1 MFAEAPFRAMTAALP
16 LPPALRP
23 LLRDDS
29 RALPSPPAV
38 WPRGLGGLGALGLA
52 VVGGMVAGAVQAADP
67 PKPAA
72 SAAAPRPALTVT
84 LTSPQSARLPQV
96 VSATGS
102 IAAWQEA
109 SVGAELAGLRLA
121 KVLVN
126 VGDEVRRG
134 QLLAEFATETVQA
147 DLAQLR
153 AQAVQAEAQLGEAAG
168 NARRARELQ
177 ESGVW
182 SKQQIEQLLTAE
194 RSAEA
199 RLEAARAAVKAQEL
213 RLQQT
218 RVLAPDD
225 GVISAR
231 AATLGAVPGSGQEL
245 FRLIRQG
252 RLEWRAEVAAADL
265 ARVRRGMAAS
275 LTLPG
280 GGAID
285 GTVRIVAP
293 TVDAATRNGLVY
305 VDLKAGGG
313 ARAGMFA
320 RGTLD
325 LGGSAAL
332 TLPQSA
338 VQLRDGFSY
347 VFRVGAD
354 RRAQLTK
361 VSTGRR
367 AGDRIELTG
376 GLDAQAQ
383 VVAAGT
389 GFLADGDLVKVVKV
403 DVASPAPA
411 AAPASAPASTALR

>member
-1 MFAEAPFRAMTAALP
+1 VAAALSVQAPFDAMTSAQLF
-16 LPPALRP
+16 LPALRP
-23 LLRDDS
+23 L
-29 RALPSPPAV
+29 
-38 WPRGLGGLGALGLA
+38 PRGFRTPSISKGGGARGVGALVLAVAGWLTLGAA
-52 VVGGMVAGAVQAADP
+52 QAAEAP
-67 PKPAA
+67 PPAA
-72 SAAAPRPALTVT
+72 SAAAARPALTVT
-84 LTSPQSARLPQV
+84 LIQPQTARLAQLVP
-96 VSATGS
+96 ATGN

-134 QLLAEFATETVQA
+134 QLLAEFATETVMA

-153 AQAVQAEAQLGEAAG
+153 AQAAQAEAQLGEAAA

-177 ESGVW
+177 ESGAW
-182 SKQQIEQLLTAE
+182 SQQQIEQMLTAE

-218 RVLAPDD
+218 RVVAPDD

-231 AATLGAVPGSGQEL
+231 AATLGGVPGSGQEL

-275 LTLPG
+275 LTPPG
-280 GGAID
+280 GGPIE

-293 TVDAATRNGLVY
+293 TVDPASRNGLVY
-305 VDLKAGGG
+305 VDLKGSGG

-320 RGTLD
+320 RGSID
-325 LGGSAAL
+325 LGSSAAL

-338 VQLRDGFSY
+338 VLLRDGFSY

-361 VSTGRR
+361 VSVGRR
-367 AGDRIELTG
+367 VGERVELTG
-376 GLDAQAQ
+376 GLDASAQ
-383 VVAAGT
+383 VVATGS
-389 GFLADGDLVKVVKV
+389 GFLADGDLVKVVGATPQAKPA
-403 DVASPAPA
+403 ASAAPA
-411 AAPASAPASTALR
+411 AASR

>member
-1 MFAEAPFRAMTAALP
+1 MLN
-16 LPPALRP
+16 
-23 LLRDDS
+23 LL
-29 RALPSPPAV
+29 
-38 WPRGLGGLGALGLA
+38 PRGGLRILSIAQ
-52 VVGGMVAGAVQAADP
+52 VVCWVAGAAQAADA

-153 AQAVQAEAQLGEAAG
+153 AQAVQAEAQLGEAAS

-177 ESGVW
+177 ESGAW
-182 SKQQIEQLLTAE
+182 SKQQIEQMLTAE

-231 AATLGAVPGSGQEL
+231 AATLGAVAGSGQEL

-313 ARAGMFA
+313 GGGGARAGMFA
-320 RGTLD
+320 RGTID
-325 LGGSAAL
+325 LGGNAAL

-338 VQLRDGFSY
+338 VVMRDGFSY

-367 AGDRIELTG
+367 AGERIELTG
-376 GLDAQAQ
+376 GLDAGTQ

-389 GFLADGDLVKVVKV
+389 GFLADGDLVKVV
-403 DVASPAPA
+403 AGSPAPTGSA
-411 AAPASAPASTALR
+411 ASAAPASAAVATPAASR